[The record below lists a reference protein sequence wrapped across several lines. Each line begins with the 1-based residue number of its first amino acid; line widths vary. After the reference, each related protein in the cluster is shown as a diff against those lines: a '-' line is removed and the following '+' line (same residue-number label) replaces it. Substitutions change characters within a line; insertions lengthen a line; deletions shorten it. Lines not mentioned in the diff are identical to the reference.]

1 MKHNLFSRFI
11 GVLLAVVMLASLMSM
26 PSLANTVPET
36 DSTVAGQTQ
45 TVDQDQTVTE
55 DTEGEEVTVDDQND
69 STPADGGTEVTE
81 PTEGEEVTT
90 PAEDGEE
97 ETTPPEDSEEV
108 KEPAEGNEEG
118 TTPAGDDSEEGTAPS
133 ESGEE
138 PAEPAEDS
146 TESTEATDA
155 EKLYDALMAVQS
167 VDEAKSVLA
176 AYTTEQQESLV
187 ASFSEEQL
195 AAVKDHLQEVAE
207 KDAEPLETK
216 VFTDAGP
223 LMPPVTVSSAKM
235 ARAMARSAAL
245 NSIMLN
251 DDNGTEPKANDDLV
265 YTKTLKDWDKQSG
278 TGTIVID
285 AYAKGQYTIID
296 ETKSVPVDIVLVLD
310 QSGSMAYDFDGGVT
324 RQAALKT
331 AVNKFIESVSDK
343 YGEKS
348 DHRMAIVEFGSQ
360 SKTLAGWTEMDTE
373 GAKTLYNAINGLPQ
387 KPEGATNIASGMQ
400 RAENLLV
407 GNGYNY
413 SGDNKTRH
421 KVVIVFTD
429 GVPTTNSDFETN
441 VANTAIQ
448 SAYNMKRAG
457 VTIYSI
463 GVFQGVNKDE
473 LYGSTGF
480 DTNSDGTVGS
490 RWIKD
495 TWGFFPG
502 TDFPEADIPA
512 SNRFLNYLSS
522 NYLNATNVGLYRDTS
537 GLGIF
542 HYKIIYEIKENFDRD
557 SDKYYLT
564 ATDQDSLNQIF
575 ETIKE
580 EIGSGST
587 TVTLDASSIVKD
599 VMTDYFVVDTS
610 DGKSV
615 QAYAVP
621 STDGVNF
628 DESVKNDDGII
639 VNPSDGK
646 TVTVTG
652 FDFSEKYVAAT
663 GRPQPGSTGDSDNSY
678 HGEKLHIEIPIKVDY
693 TKTLGGNNIPTNET
707 DSGIYM
713 NSSAEKPVASFVPCK
728 ANVNVNFDFATEDST
743 VYVYQDADL
752 EEQFS
757 SNATYNDKNVPVD
770 GSTNQFVTIT
780 YTVKDGDDVIG
791 TYVIPAGQT
800 EGNWTGSG
808 TVTDMT
814 ECTQYTVTCVVDPS
828 EAPAEGEDGAT
839 PYSDDK
845 FAWVHVVKPTIKWQ
859 DSTEDYKTPLTD
871 DFLKGHNVGEIVWA
885 DTNSDHSKIPDPT
898 PVNGGRPALA
908 FDYTLTPAAT
918 EHQDDT
924 PLLTA
929 ETVVSVAVKLSDNT
943 DITKYTTFEWQKAN
957 DDTCPDTCTA
967 APDGG
972 QFRIHLG
979 SGDITISKKVSGNI
993 SNNLKNTVFRFQVV
1007 GEKGFSTTVAIKCPS
1022 ASQTASVTLKN
1033 LPADTYTITEL
1044 PSPGF
1049 TLTTQNN
1056 VKVSVNENVSFTN
1069 TCDGDDWHGDSSSVP
1084 NTFTYENNAWQYVQ
1098 GNGTK

>member
-167 VDEAKSVLA
+167 VDEAESVLA
-176 AYTTEQQESLV
+176 AYTTEQQESMV

-331 AVNKFIESVSDK
+331 AVNRFITSVSEK

-360 SKTLAGWTEMDTE
+360 SDTLAGWTEMDTE
-373 GAKTLYNAINGLPQ
+373 GAQTLHNAINRLPQ
-387 KPEGATNIASGMQ
+387 EPEGATNIASGMQ
-400 RAENLLV
+400 SAENLLV

-429 GVPTTNSDFETN
+429 GVPTTSSAFNTG
-441 VANTAIQ
+441 VADDALV
-448 SAYNMKRAG
+448 SAVSMKNQG
-457 VTIYSI
+457 VTVYSVGI
-463 GVFQGVNKDE
+463 FEGADPAV
-473 LYGSTGF
+473 LYDSSCKG
-480 DTNSDGTVGS
+480 NVGEEWS
-490 RWIKD
+490 ALSIFGLFGDVDK
-495 TWGFFPG
+495 
-502 TDFPEADIPA
+502 ADVA
-512 SNRFLNYLSS
+512 AGNRFLNYLSS
-522 NYLNATNVGLYRDTS
+522 NFSNANTIGLSRRNWS
-537 GLGIF
+537 
-542 HYKIIYEIKENFDRD
+542 IIVAEYVDYTITKNFDRS

-564 ATDQDSLNQIF
+564 ANDQDSLNQIF

-628 DESVKNDDGII
+628 DESVKNYDGIT

-663 GRPQPGSTGDSDNSY
+663 GRPRPGSTDDSDNSY

-713 NSSAEKPVASFVPCK
+713 NSSAENPVASFDPCK
-728 ANVNVNFDFATEDST
+728 ANVNVNFNFATEDST
-743 VYVYQDADL
+743 VYVYQDANL

-770 GSTNQFVTIT
+770 GSTNKYVTIT
-780 YTVKDGDDVIG
+780 YTVKDGDDVID

-828 EAPAEGEDGAT
+828 EAPAEGKDGAKA
-839 PYSDDK
+839 YK
-845 FAWVHVVKPTIKWQ
+845 GEEAAWVHVVKPTIKWQ
-859 DSTEDYKTPLTD
+859 DSTEDYKTQLTD
-871 DFLKGHNVGEIVWA
+871 DFLKGHNVGEIVWG
-885 DTNSDHSKIPDPT
+885 DINSEHSIIPDPT
-898 PVNGGRPALA
+898 PVNGGRPALE
-908 FDYTLTPAAT
+908 FDYTLNPEAT
-918 EHQDDT
+918 TDQDGT
-924 PLLTA
+924 PLLTE
-929 ETVVSVAVKLSDNT
+929 ETVVSVAVKLKDGT
-943 DITKYTTFEWQKAN
+943 DITEYTTFEWQAGEK
-957 DDTCPDTCTA
+957 CPESESRPTN
-967 APDGG
+967 G

-1007 GEKGFSTTVAIKCPS
+1007 GEKGFSTTVAIKCPG
-1022 ASQTASVTLKN
+1022 ANQTASVTLKN

-1084 NTFTYENNAWQYVQ
+1084 NTFTYKNNAWQYVQ